1 MSRSQRPVAKGSQ
14 GSRRRAVR
22 DLPRTFE
29 ASLTRLAIV
38 WVVAVKVAGLIL
50 IFDPDSASAFEA
62 PKSSFSL
69 ATASLLLGLIAL
81 AIMQF
86 GLGIVPRS
94 RLHVAVAAF
103 VMASILS
110 SVVAEDRY
118 LAMFGAQ
125 RRLGLTL
132 VIDMALLYLSVA
144 ISVRTKR
151 DWAVLGGAVA
161 SAGLL
166 AIGYGLV
173 QYLGVDPL
181 RWAADLRN
189 RPPST
194 FGNPDKFG
202 HFLSSTIVA
211 AAGLAMLPRRYSS
224 LPIRT
229 AAATYLVAAL
239 VMALLI
245 QTRGTVLGLAVG
257 LPALGVTLLRLTDVR
272 LRPQLIA
279 VVIGAV
285 FALAALAGAALAATP
300 LGERVRGGF
309 GDIAT
314 RQRLFIAEASVQSFL
329 DRPVTG
335 HGPDNFGAI
344 YPRYRSPESLVIGL
358 SQDSAHSWLLQT
370 AATTGVLGVLSLAA
384 IVIGSVRTLWR
395 GIAVAP
401 YVAVALFGGA
411 LAYWANGLVAIGS
424 VSVDWVGWFAAG
436 GATALNPPAPAVSPR
451 KVPVVFQAAPL
462 ALALVLVVSG
472 TMAFQANRELK
483 LTRVPTRALAA
494 AERAVSL
501 DPGRA
506 EHWFEL
512 GKARQARDSLGE
524 AAKAFG
530 QATDRAPHQSSYWG
544 NLALAL
550 ANLSL
555 KGDLSMGG
563 KDAAIAAARRGIES
577 DPNYPAPYHVF
588 ALVANTFGDHAG
600 ALKAS
605 AAAIHLYKGESEYE
619 AVAADAALR
628 MQDTAAARTALEGIV
643 QEKDAV
649 VLRVALA
656 RISLKLNDPDSAR
669 RHLRRAIELDP
680 QNAPARELLQQ
691 VGVGPP

>member
-1 MSRSQRPVAKGSQ
+1 M
-14 GSRRRAVR
+14 
-22 DLPRTFE
+22 
-29 ASLTRLAIV
+29 
-38 WVVAVKVAGLIL
+38 AGLIL

-86 GLGIVPRS
+86 GVGIFPRT
-94 RLHVAVAAF
+94 RLHMAVAAF
-103 VMASILS
+103 VLASTVS
-110 SVVAEDRY
+110 YVVAEDRY
-118 LAMFGAQ
+118 LALFGAQ
-125 RRLGLTL
+125 RRLGLTF

-144 ISVRTKR
+144 IAFRTKR
-151 DWAVLGGAVA
+151 DWAILGGVVA
-161 SAGLL
+161 CAGLL

-173 QYLGVDPL
+173 QYFGLDPL
-181 RWAADLRN
+181 RWAADVRN

-211 AAGLAMLPRRYSS
+211 AAGLAMLPRRHLSHH
-224 LPIRT
+224 IRMV
-229 AAATYLVAAL
+229 AAIYLVAAL

-257 LPALGVTLLRLTDVR
+257 FPALGVMLLRLSGFR
-272 LRPQLIA
+272 LRPQLI
-279 VVIGAV
+279 VIVMGATL
-285 FALAALAGAALAATP
+285 ALAALTGAALAATP
-300 LGERVRGGF
+300 LGERIRGGF

-314 RQRLFIAEASVQSFL
+314 QQRLFVADAAVQAFL

-344 YPRYRSPESLVIGL
+344 HPRYRSPDSLVLGL

-370 AATTGVLGVLSLAA
+370 AATTGALGVLSLAVIA
-384 IVIGSVRTLWR
+384 IGSLVALWR
-395 GIAVAP
+395 G
-401 YVAVALFGGA
+401 VAVMPLAAAALFGGA
-411 LAYWANGLVAIGS
+411 FAYWANGLVAIGS

-436 GATALNPPAPAVSPR
+436 GAAALNQRAPTFSPP
-451 KVPVVFQAAPL
+451 KVPLLLQGAPL
-462 ALALVLVVSG
+462 AVALVLIVSG

-512 GKARQARDSLGE
+512 GKARQSRDSLGE
-524 AAKAFG
+524 AAKAFRE
-530 QATDRAPHQSSYWG
+530 ATDRAPHQSSYWG

-555 KGDLSMGG
+555 KGDASMGG
-563 KDAAIAAARRGIES
+563 KDAAIAAARRGVES

-605 AAAIHLYKGESEYE
+605 AAALHLYKGEPEYE

-628 MQDTAAARTALEGIV
+628 MQDSAAARTALEGIV

-669 RHLRRAIELDP
+669 RHLRRAIEIDP

-691 VGVGPP
+691 VGIGPP

>member
-1 MSRSQRPVAKGSQ
+1 MV
-14 GSRRRAVR
+14 
-22 DLPRTFE
+22 
-29 ASLTRLAIV
+29 IV
-38 WVVAVKVAGLIL
+38 VVVAVKIVGLVL

-69 ATASLLLGLIAL
+69 ATASLLLGFIAL

-86 GLGIVPRS
+86 GVDIIPRT

-103 VMASILS
+103 VLASILS
-110 SVVAEDRY
+110 SVVPEDRY
-118 LAMFGAQ
+118 VALFGAQ
-125 RRLGLTL
+125 RRLGLTF
-132 VIDMALLYLSVA
+132 VIDMALLYLAVA
-144 ISVRTKR
+144 IAVRTKR
-151 DWAVLGGAVA
+151 DWAILGGAVA
-161 SAGLL
+161 SAGLV

-173 QYLGVDPL
+173 QYFGVDPL

-202 HFLSSTIVA
+202 HFLGSTIVA
-211 AAGLAMLPRRYSS
+211 AAGLVVLPRRHLAHQS
-224 LPIRT
+224 RAV
-229 AAATYLVAAL
+229 AAIYLVAAFI
-239 VMALLI
+239 MALLI

-257 LPALGVTLLRLTDVR
+257 LPALGAIFIRLSGVR
-272 LRPQLIA
+272 LRPRLMVA
-279 VVIGAV
+279 MVGAML
-285 FALAALAGAALAATP
+285 ALAALTSATLAATP
-300 LGERVRGGF
+300 LGERIRGGF

-314 RQRLFIAEASVQSFL
+314 QQRLYIADAAVRGFME
-329 DRPVTG
+329 RPITG
-335 HGPDNFGAI
+335 HGPDNFGVI
-344 YPRYRSPESLVIGL
+344 YPRYRSPDSLVLGL

-370 AATTGVLGVLSLAA
+370 AATTGILGTLSLAA
-384 IVIGSVRTLWR
+384 IAAGSVIGLWR
-395 GIAVAP
+395 GVPVMPQAA
-401 YVAVALFGGA
+401 AALFAGC

-424 VSVDWVGWFAAG
+424 VSVDWIGWLAAG
-436 GATALNPPAPAVSPR
+436 GTAALERHSSTTVSRNVPLTLR
-451 KVPVVFQAAPL
+451 AVPVAVAV
-462 ALALVLVVSG
+462 VLVFSG
-472 TMAFQANRELK
+472 AAAFQANRELK
-483 LTRVPTRALAA
+483 LTRVPSRALLA

-506 EHWFEL
+506 EHWFAL
-512 GKARQARDSLGE
+512 GKAREARDSLGE
-524 AAKAFG
+524 AAQAFRE
-530 QATDRAPHQSSYWG
+530 ATVRAPHESSYWA
-544 NLALAL
+544 NLALTL

-555 KGDLSMGG
+555 KGDASMGG

-605 AAAIHLYKGESEYE
+605 AVAIRLYKGEPEYE

-628 MQDTAAARTALEGIV
+628 LQDAGAARAALEGIV
-643 QEKDAV
+643 QDKDAV

-680 QNAPARELLQQ
+680 QNTPARELLQQ
-691 VGVGPP
+691 VGIGPP